1 MYKKIKR
8 IHLIG
13 VGGIGM
19 SGLAELLLGQG
30 YEVSGS
36 DLNLGETAKSLSQKG
51 IKVFKGHE
59 AAHVI
64 GAELVVYSSAIRP
77 ENPELSTAKQNQIP
91 TILRAEMLAELMRL
105 KYGIAIGG
113 AHGKTTTTSMIGFI
127 LVEAN
132 LDPTVVVGGRVDNFG
147 GTNARPGAGE
157 FMVVEADESDGSFNK
172 LSPSIAVVTNMDRE
186 HMDFYH
192 TMRRLKKAVLAFLNK
207 VPFYGLCVVCGDDPY
222 LKYLHHLITRRK
234 KTYGFGKDNNY
245 RILNYEVT
253 SRGSKSIILI
263 DGNQM
268 TLELKVPGRH
278 NALNA
283 LAAMVVADELSIP
296 REITLAAL
304 ANFQGVQRR
313 FQKRGEKNGVV
324 FIDDYAHHPTEI
336 LATLKAAREQYPQ
349 SKIRVLF
356 QPHRFSRVE
365 DLLEL
370 FPKSFSPCDTVAITD
385 IYAAGE
391 VALPGISSETIV
403 DLIQRRGLTEARS
416 VISAAEGM
424 SSLIKDSSVGD
435 VILTLGAGDLPN
447 VYRQLF

>member
-36 DLNLGETAKSLSQKG
+36 DLNLGDTAKSLLNKG
-51 IKVFKGHE
+51 VKVLKGHE
-59 AAHVI
+59 SSHVY

-77 ENPELSTAKQNQIP
+77 ENPELVAAKENQIP

-127 LVEAN
+127 LVEAG

-186 HMDFYH
+186 HMDYYK
-192 TMRRLKKAVLAFLNK
+192 TMRRLKKAVLSFLNK

-222 LKYLHHLITRRK
+222 LKYLHHQVTRRK

-245 RILNYEVT
+245 RIKNYEVT
-253 SRGSKSIILI
+253 SQGSQSLVQI
-263 DGNQM
+263 DDSQV
-268 TLELKVPGRH
+268 TLTLKVPGRH

-283 LAAMVVADELSIP
+283 LAAIVVADELSIP
-296 REITLAAL
+296 REVTLEAL
-304 ANFQGVQRR
+304 KHFQGVQRR
-313 FQKRGEKNGVV
+313 FQKRGEKNGVL

-336 LATLKAAREQYPQ
+336 LATLKAAREQFPQ

-356 QPHRFSRVE
+356 QPHRYSRVE
-365 DLLEL
+365 DLLDQ
-370 FPKSFSPCDTVAITD
+370 FPKSFSPCDSVAITD

-391 VALPGISSETIV
+391 SALPGISSETLV
-403 DLIQRRGLTEARS
+403 DLIQRRGLTEART
-416 VISAAEGM
+416 VRSATEGM
-424 SSLIKDSSVGD
+424 TSLIDDSNEGD
-435 VILTLGAGDLPN
+435 IILTLGAGDLPN